1 MNYTL
6 LSCGGISKQGMPDS
20 RQGLL
25 KRITTAVSSLPV
37 VLRFANRQSNL
48 RGERR
53 LLQLQL
59 TRRPSEKL
67 PAEATVVLS
76 SARLRWQH
84 RELSI
89 ERQCKA
95 SSTCLQITLKK
106 SSDNKM
112 QKRKRRRGGGGG

>member
-59 TRRPSEKL
+59 TRRPSEKF
-67 PAEATVVLS
+67 PAEATGSAGRPLQRTPPLATPRIIYRTTMQSFLNMFTNHTQKVV
-76 SARLRWQH
+76 
-84 RELSI
+84 
-89 ERQCKA
+89 
-95 SSTCLQITLKK
+95 
-106 SSDNKM
+106 
-112 QKRKRRRGGGGG
+112 G